1 MGLTTNYAISV
12 LEQRLKEIEVEL
24 CNIYD
29 QLGCLQYDN
38 IILESKPTTWEEV
51 RAKRDVL
58 LQQSD
63 WTMTTG
69 CTVDQREWSQYRQ
82 TLRDLPQVFEKV
94 GIDQIKWPVAPST
107 LGPNTSPVE

>member
-1 MGLTTNYAISV
+1 MGLTTNYGISV
-12 LEQRLKEIEVEL
+12 LEQRLKEIEAEL

-29 QLGCLQYDN
+29 QLSCLQADDT
-38 IILESKPTTWEEV
+38 ILETEPTTWEEV

-82 TLRDLPQVFEKV
+82 TLRDLPQVFGKASV
-94 GIDQIKWPVAPST
+94 DQIKWPVAPST
-107 LGPNTSPVE
+107 FGPNTSPVE